1 MAKVK
6 IDKERCKGC
15 GLCIFFC
22 PFGHLQF
29 SQELN
34 KRGNQ
39 YAEPKKG
46 SECKGCKQCYLICP
60 DYCIEIYQ
68 EDVSKKKWEESF
80 NHR

>member
-1 MAKVK
+1 MAKVR

-15 GLCIFFC
+15 GLCILFC
-22 PFGHLQF
+22 PFGYLQF

-34 KRGNQ
+34 KRGNR

-46 SECKGCKQCYLICP
+46 SECKGCKRCYLICP

-68 EDVSKKKWEESF
+68 EDVSEKK
-80 NHR
+80 